1 MKTPVPLQTPCPF
14 PPASPTFRP
23 FSLGLHLS
31 LQDSA
36 LSLGPAFLPPLCPAP
51 ASLQAP
57 LYLPQRLSF
66 IQLPLYLLSRL
77 HLCFPPGSGPPLLFQ
92 PLPPLSLPAVPYFC
106 LGPGPSFLLLP
117 VPLRSALLLHLS
129 HLSSLIFFPSVLAP
143 FLSLVLPLLSAP
155 PLPQPHPFS
164 LGVYSLDTS
173 PSPDRFFLFTFPPLL
188 LLCSSSAF
196 CLALL
201 YSFLHTAA
209 LLFWWLPSVP
219 ASSCH
224 SLCPPGISWSSLPS
238 PNSRPLF
245 SGISSLL

>member
-1 MKTPVPLQTPCPF
+1 MPSAL
-14 PPASPTFRP
+14 ALP
-23 FSLGLHLS
+23 FSLPSVLLLPLS
-31 LQDSA
+31 RLPFIYLRGSP
-36 LSLGPAFLPPLCPAP
+36 SFSSPFTSCPAFICVFPLALAHLCSPSP
-51 ASLQAP
+51 
-57 LYLPQRLSF
+57 
-66 IQLPLYLLSRL
+66 YLLSAFL
-77 HLCFPPGSGPPLLFQ
+77 LCPTS
-92 PLPPLSLPAVPYFC
+92 FC

-224 SLCPPGISWSSLPS
+224 SLCPPGISWSSLRS